1 MFLNLSRAVE
11 NICYDISKNSK
22 EEVHMAKKK
31 DFNSIMIKGINYRV
45 CERSKDNSE
54 VLSIPYSIENYVD
67 KVVAGKISR
76 DVLIQRT
83 DDQWTKKQK
92 SKLIEAILHNRPV
105 GTFAIALGRSESKS
119 YTVSSLVDGL
129 QRTTAIVEYKQDK
142 FALSKNASPI
152 SCFLADD
159 NGKEIEA
166 DFEIAGK
173 KYSQLPDAIKIF
185 FDEYR
190 LDVYRY
196 CGFTDGDLDDIV
208 FCMNNGKSPTAYQK
222 LRFAL
227 GSEVMKY
234 LQPVCNSFLW
244 DDAKGC
250 KAKNDSILGC
260 VVRTLMM
267 MTFYNYKAL
276 DITTMMKFAD
286 EDVFNERVKES
297 HLTKLATLVEEL
309 AEIKENLSGDD
320 ASKLDSITIPHYL
333 ITLNAF
339 KNRGKSKNEFVDFL
353 NKFWSNENFEFF
365 TLCCESNGSGSSLYS
380 AEMIED
386 RQTAIEGYIDEYLDE
401 CKENNMNEGEINGKE
416 GNSNEDRE
424 TGDVDCG
431 NNGNET
437 DVISDVFDT
446 EIMSD
451 NSGTCDSPSG
461 VEPEINE
468 CGNVLQRSEQGTW
481 SA

>member
-1 MFLNLSRAVE
+1 
-11 NICYDISKNSK
+11 
-22 EEVHMAKKK
+22 MAKKK
-31 DFNSIMIKGINYRV
+31 DCNSIIIKDVNYRV
-45 CERSKDNSE
+45 CERSKDKSE

-67 KVVAGKISR
+67 KVIAGKISR

-92 SKLIEAILHNRPV
+92 TKLIEAILHNRPV

-152 SCFLADD
+152 SCHLIDD

-196 CGFTDGDLDDIV
+196 CNFTDSELDDIV

-234 LQPVCNSFLW
+234 LQPVCDSFLW

-267 MTFYNYKAL
+267 MTFYNYKTL
-276 DITTMMKFAD
+276 DVTTMMKFAD
-286 EDVFNERVKES
+286 EDVFNEYVKES
-297 HLTKLATLVEEL
+297 HLTNLATLVEEL
-309 AEIKENLSGDD
+309 AEIKENLSGND

-333 ITLNAF
+333 VTLNAF
-339 KNRGKSKNEFVDFL
+339 KNRGRSKNEFIDFL
-353 NKFWSNENFEFF
+353 DKFWSSENFEFF
-365 TLCCESNGSGSSLYS
+365 ALCCESNGSGSSLYS
-380 AEMIED
+380 AEVIDD
-386 RQTAIEGYIDEYLDE
+386 RQNAMEKYIDEYLDE
-401 CKENNMNEGEINGKE
+401 CKENNMNEGEINGEESNSDE
-416 GNSNEDRE
+416 GRE
-424 TGDVDCG
+424 AGNVDCG

-437 DVISDVFDT
+437 DFISDVLDT
-446 EIMSD
+446 EIVSD
-451 NSGTCDSPSG
+451 DSGACDSPSG
-461 VEPEINE
+461 VEPKINE
-468 CGNVLQRSEQGTW
+468 DGNILQRSEQGTW

>member
-1 MFLNLSRAVE
+1 
-11 NICYDISKNSK
+11 
-22 EEVHMAKKK
+22 MAKKK

-196 CGFTDGDLDDIV
+196 CNFTDSELDDIV

-353 NKFWSNENFEFF
+353 NKFWSNKNFEFF

-386 RQTAIEGYIDEYLDE
+386 RQTAIERYIDEYLDE